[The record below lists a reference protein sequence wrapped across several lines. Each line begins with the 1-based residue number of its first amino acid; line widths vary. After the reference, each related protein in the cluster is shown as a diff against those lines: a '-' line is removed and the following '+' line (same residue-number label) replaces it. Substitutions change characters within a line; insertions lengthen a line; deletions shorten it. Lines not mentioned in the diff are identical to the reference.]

1 MESPIRTS
9 FIPRVDTGVARVSPF
24 RSILNTLTVLLFVA
38 VLLGAA
44 GSVGYQ
50 WLLTK
55 TVEAKR
61 QELND
66 TYESFQPST
75 IRELKRWDARLTS
88 VGGLL
93 DNHIAPSA
101 VFNALERATLSSVS
115 LEDFTYNRDGE
126 DITVTFSGEARSFSS
141 VALQSQSYAETGL
154 FTRLI
159 ISNLGI
165 SRGIVSFDVEAD
177 IEKAKIAYQ
186 PLTTA
191 APAVQTPPPVVATST
206 PVATT
211 TPQAGRFGSTTP
223 R

>member
-9 FIPRVDTGVARVSPF
+9 FIPRVDTGVSRVSPF
-24 RSILNTLTVLLFVA
+24 RSILSMLSVLLFIV
-38 VLLGAA
+38 VLVGAA
-44 GSVGYQ
+44 ASVGYQ
-50 WLLTK
+50 WLLTR

-66 TYESFQPST
+66 TYDSFQPST

-93 DNHIAPSA
+93 DNHIAPST
-101 VFNALERATLSSVS
+101 VFDALERATLSSVS

-126 DITVTFSGEARSFSS
+126 DISITFSGEARSFSS
-141 VALQSQSYAETGL
+141 VALQSQAYAETGL

-165 SRGIVSFDVEAD
+165 SRGVVNFDVEAD
-177 IEKAKIAYQ
+177 IEKAKVAYQ
-186 PLTTA
+186 PLTVATPP
-191 APAVQTPPPVVATST
+191 PAQTPPPVI
-206 PVATT
+206 ATT
-211 TPQAGRFGSTTP
+211 TPVSATSTGRLGSTTP